1 MTVLLLLFLLL
12 LMLLLFL
19 LLLLMLLLLLLFN
32 SISFSNRHGESEYN
46 VQERIGGDP
55 DLTVRGHRYAK
66 ALGQYINA
74 LGEGGIYICTTAS
87 GLKFETHFT
96 LF

>member
-1 MTVLLLLFLLL
+1 M
-12 LMLLLFL
+12 
-19 LLLLMLLLLLLFN
+19 
-32 SISFSNRHGESEYN
+32 
-46 VQERIGGDP
+46 QERIGGDP

-74 LGEGGIYICTTAS
+74 LGEHEENIFVLRC
-87 GLKFETHFT
+87 LKFETHFT